1 VLTVPKIFRER
12 NLSKEFCRAALEDL
26 IKRIIQTDA
35 SNQSLFH
42 MLVLPRGKS
51 VRIPLAASQPIG
63 SRDCP
68 PPGLFTFGVSK
79 IATPLPP
86 KECWPEL
93 LPPLRAVTVD
103 QDFHPYK
110 PLSREPYRVHLF
122 FGHDE
127 SAVQNLLKILKEI
140 IGLDEDLQRAVFGR
154 VSQLS
159 ELIFNPKESRH
170 GDDEVVIDRWMC
182 TLHWWAWKVK
192 GAPFS
197 TRPQIVFGNKGI
209 PTNFLDP
216 AIGEK
221 LAFSWIE
228 QNIFS
233 CTIEVLR
240 IFMKFMDEPPNM
252 AYSSMY
258 FYEASVDNKE
268 MDYNSAKPI
277 SIGERKW
284 SYFVDRKLG
293 SSGGNGTVYEGISE
307 SGSIVA
313 VKQLKIALTHSPEA
327 RELEI
332 VENLVGKTYR
342 HVIPVLDCG
351 RDPNTLNC
359 YVVMAKGEKSLA
371 DACESGP
378 FKLSEAVQALI
389 EIGQGLKEV
398 YDIVHRDIKP
408 ENILLHEGK
417 WKLTDFGISRFVDA
431 ATASET
437 HRKKLSS
444 RYASPEQWKE
454 ERATHA
460 SDIYSL
466 GCLAYFLIAGH
477 PPFSGP
483 DREDYREQH
492 LYSPPPRIPIEDY
505 RLVTLVNMMMQKK
518 VAARPTIDKVLS
530 VLRNCKEEVT
540 PSKNSALPR
549 LAELA
554 AKVEHEKAEAT
565 AKKLSKLT
573 ELDIR
578 LELGR
583 NAYSQLSTIANDFLQ
598 DITFAVP
605 NIVKRTSGPGLR
617 AIECQVGNGSLL
629 IEFDESS
636 AHAAS
641 DFSHSG
647 WDVVASGVIGVTQAC
662 PEYRWWSSLWYAKP
676 TSDAPSYRW
685 YEVAFFTSPLVGKPR
700 RFEPFHLSDD
710 IKNADMAMSS
720 VMGEIRKAYE
730 PMPIDVEAK
739 AEFFQRWTERFA
751 DAVDGSLAR
760 PSVFPIR

>member
-1 VLTVPKIFRER
+1 M
-12 NLSKEFCRAALEDL
+12 SKEFCRAALENL
-26 IKRIIQTDA
+26 INRIIQSDA

-42 MLVLPRGKS
+42 MLVLPRGES
-51 VRIPLAASQPIG
+51 LRIPIAASHPIG
-63 SRDCP
+63 SRDFP
-68 PPGLFTFGVSK
+68 PPGLFDFGVSK

-93 LPPLRAVTVD
+93 PPPLRAVTAD
-103 QDFHPYK
+103 QDLHPYK

-127 SAVQNLLKILKEI
+127 SALQNLVKISKEV
-140 IGLDEDLQRAVFGR
+140 IGLDDDLQRAVFNR
-154 VSQLS
+154 KSQLS
-159 ELIFNPKESRH
+159 ELIFNPKESLH
-170 GDDEVVIDRWMC
+170 GDDEAVIDRWMC
-182 TLHWWAWKVK
+182 TIHWWAWKVK
-192 GAPFS
+192 EAPFS
-197 TRPQIVFGNKGI
+197 TRPQVILGSQGI
-209 PTNFLDP
+209 PTDFLDP
-216 AIGEK
+216 AVVDK
-221 LAFSWIE
+221 LAFSWIGLD
-228 QNIFS
+228 IFS

-258 FYEASVDNKE
+258 LGEASVDNKE
-268 MDYNSAKPI
+268 MDYDSAKPI

-284 SYFVDRKLG
+284 FYFVDRQLG

-313 VKQLKIALTHSPEA
+313 VKQLKLALAHSPEA

-332 VENLVGKTYR
+332 VEKLVGKAYR

-351 RDPNTLNC
+351 RDPDTLNC

-378 FKLSEAVQALI
+378 FSVREAVQALI

-398 YDIVHRDIKP
+398 DDIVHRDIKP
-408 ENILLHEGK
+408 ENILLHDGK

-444 RYASPEQWKE
+444 RYASPEQWGE

-466 GCLAYFLIAGH
+466 GCLAYFLIAGK

-483 DREDYREQH
+483 DRADYRQQH
-492 LYSPPPRIPIEDY
+492 LYSPPPRIPIDDY
-505 RLVTLVNMMMQKK
+505 RLVTLVNMMMQKQ
-518 VAARPTIDKVLS
+518 VAARPTIDEVLS
-530 VLRNCKEEVT
+530 ILRNCKEELT
-540 PSKNSALPR
+540 PSRNSALPR

-565 AKKLSKLT
+565 ARKLSNLT
-573 ELDIR
+573 ELEIR

-583 NAYSQLSTIANDFLQ
+583 HAYRELNTIANDFLQ

-617 AIECQVGNGSLL
+617 AMECQIGNGSLL

-641 DFSHSG
+641 DFSRSG
-647 WDVVASGVIGVTQAC
+647 WDVVASGVIGVTQTY

-700 RFEPFHLSDD
+700 QFEPFHLSDD

-720 VMGEIRKAYE
+720 VMGKICKAYE
-730 PMPIDVEAK
+730 PMPIDVEATT
-739 AEFFQRWTERFA
+739 EFFQRWTERFA
-751 DAVDGSLAR
+751 DAVDGSLTR
-760 PSVFPIR
+760 PPVFPIR